1 MELSSVK
8 AKNMNAALR
17 IAGAMLQGGKS
28 WELLVMGPYQLVCEI
43 HDDGPFRLT
52 AYRRILISLE

>member
-1 MELSSVK
+1 M

-17 IAGAMLQGGKS
+17 IAGAMLQGGGES
-28 WELLVMGPYQLVCEI
+28 RELLVTGPYQLVCEI

-52 AYRRILISLE
+52 VYRRILITLE

>member
-1 MELSSVK
+1 M

-17 IAGAMLQGGKS
+17 IAGAMLQGGES
-28 WELLVMGPYQLVCEI
+28 WELLVTGPYQLVCEI

-52 AYRRILISLE
+52 AYRCILTTLE